1 MLLLLACTVNQ
12 PARVCPVDVT
22 EVEGLDEVHDGFSLA
37 DIIAVFSE
45 PLRWRYTPVPE
56 MALAA
61 IDEET
66 ALTVTV
72 RVSETGWIWSEPAET
87 AFACRWDGPF
97 WSGTVDME
105 IVDDAGALQV
115 DAESV
120 LINVTEPSLEG
131 AFVGGAET
139 VEATMDA
146 SITGYLD
153 SELETPFDGELYLSF
168 PSGEEVPGS
177 FDWTHVDLETQQSD
191 PEGWA
196 IGVLI
201 GTVTLE

>member
-22 EVEGLDEVHDGFSLA
+22 EVEDLDEVHDGFTLA

-45 PLRWRYTPVPE
+45 PLRWRYTPEPE
-56 MALAA
+56 VAFAA
-61 IDEET
+61 VDEET
-66 ALTVTV
+66 SLTVTV
-72 RVSETGWIWSEPAET
+72 RVSETGWIWSEPTEYAY
-87 AFACRWDGPF
+87 ACRWDGPF

-105 IVDDAGALQV
+105 IVDDAGVFSLQATTV
-115 DAESV
+115 S
-120 LINVTEPSLEG
+120 INVTDPSLDG
-131 AFVGGAET
+131 AFFGG
-139 VEATMDA
+139 VEEVDATMGPN
-146 SITGYLD
+146 ITAYLD
-153 SELETPFDGELYLSF
+153 EALETPFDGELGLFLGS
-168 PSGEEVPGS
+168 SLTVPGNFS
-177 FDWTHVDLETQQSD
+177 SSGVDLETKQSD